1 MLLLAEVLRILG
13 IGSSDDVP
21 AGPAVAQ
28 MVQRGELAG
37 KQERLLIGRV
47 RGGNEADMPGV
58 LSQRGQEGD
67 RLEHRRAR
75 RRDDR
80 LEHLR
85 IVHVMD
91 AQAVGKE
98 NPVELAALGRLRSEE
113 PTSELPSLMRLSSA
127 VFCL

>member
-58 LSQRGQEGD
+58 WSQRGQEGD
-67 RLEHRRAR
+67 RREHRRER
-75 RRDDR
+75 RRDER
-80 LEHLR
+80 LGHLR
-85 IVHVMD
+85 IVHGMESP
-91 AQAVGKE
+91 AVRKE
-98 NPVELAALGRLRSEE
+98 YP
-113 PTSELPSLMRLSSA
+113 
-127 VFCL
+127 

>member
-1 MLLLAEVLRILG
+1 MMMVVIFIFFFKQKPAYEFRICDWSSDVCSSDLEPLGNLDAIHRPGITFVASQMLLLAEVLRILG

-58 LSQRGQEGD
+58 LSQRGQED
-67 RLEHRRAR
+67 RKST
-75 RRDDR
+75 R
-80 LEHLR
+80 L
-85 IVHVMD
+85 
-91 AQAVGKE
+91 
-98 NPVELAALGRLRSEE
+98 N
-113 PTSELPSLMRLSSA
+113 SSH
-127 VFCL
+127 

>member
-1 MLLLAEVLRILG
+1 MRISDW
-13 IGSSDDVP
+13 SSDVCSSDL
-21 AGPAVAQ
+21 AVAQ

-91 AQAVGKE
+91 AQAVGQA
-98 NPVELAALGRLRSEE
+98 NPVEQIGKAAGRAR
-113 PTSELPSLMRLSSA
+113 
-127 VFCL
+127 VCLYVWI